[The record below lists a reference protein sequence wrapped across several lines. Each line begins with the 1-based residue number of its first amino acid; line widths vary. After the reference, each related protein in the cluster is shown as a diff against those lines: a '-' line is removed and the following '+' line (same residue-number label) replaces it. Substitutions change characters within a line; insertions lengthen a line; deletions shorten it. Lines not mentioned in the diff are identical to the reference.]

1 MVEMLPGLA
10 QLTPPSFQVF
20 SPVGRPTPCVRLS
33 MVIMDE
39 IFGQLPPLDLPLP
52 DGPDFS
58 LDIDLNPKDMMELE
72 EFDFDFEEIND
83 LGSWIASSDDSL
95 SNEEVMDSVNS
106 ENERLQHFEDL
117 DIKEAVR
124 YDCMWTSYNEFN
136 AQKSARQ
143 SNNSSPTASLN
154 LSSSF
159 YDSLLGSIDTPE
171 NSDCSSIK
179 SEMDT
184 DSEDSVKKKKEE
196 VEVEKEK
203 PSTMSPAHIITSLD
217 HCYNIS
223 STHLD
228 NERFLPRSSSGPL
241 TPPVSSDDE
250 DNSSSPSTNFAF
262 SNINY
267 KNQSSRN
274 EKTLKQGGSRRIITT
289 SSKNHSQS
297 LLKNRPS
304 VNGHRQRTLSEAKF
318 SINLKV
324 NRQIVKQTDKS
335 RSLLK
340 QKVKIVRTPFTQ
352 HTKTPNSTES
362 QLKKKLFE
370 QHRTSQS
377 AMRKRKE
384 RSLKMQ
390 EGEAREVH
398 NQMERQRRN
407 ELKVAFDDLK
417 VHLPEIATSDKAS
430 KQQILDKAVETC
442 LTIRSTE
449 SSLKTRVTSLNKTN
463 SQLKEKLRKLQAEAK
478 RRRDF
483 PMGIADW

>member
-1 MVEMLPGLA
+1 MGGGHCAGL
-10 QLTPPSFQVF
+10 L
-20 SPVGRPTPCVRLS
+20 
-33 MVIMDE
+33 
-39 IFGQLPPLDLPLP
+39 
-52 DGPDFS
+52 
-58 LDIDLNPKDMMELE
+58 
-72 EFDFDFEEIND
+72 
-83 LGSWIASSDDSL
+83 
-95 SNEEVMDSVNS
+95 
-106 ENERLQHFEDL
+106 
-117 DIKEAVR
+117 
-124 YDCMWTSYNEFN
+124 
-136 AQKSARQ
+136 
-143 SNNSSPTASLN
+143 LN

-184 DSEDSVKKKKEE
+184 DSEDSVKRKKE
-196 VEVEKEK
+196 EVEKEK

-250 DNSSSPSTNFAF
+250 DNPSTNFAF

-297 LLKNRPS
+297 LLKNRPT

-340 QKVKIVRTPFTQ
+340 QKVKIVRTPFTH
-352 HTKTPNSTES
+352 HTKTPSSTES

-390 EGEAREVH
+390 EGEAGRCTT
-398 NQMERQRRN
+398 RWRGRGG
-407 ELKVAFDDLK
+407 
-417 VHLPEIATSDKAS
+417 TS
-430 KQQILDKAVETC
+430 
-442 LTIRSTE
+442 
-449 SSLKTRVTSLNKTN
+449 
-463 SQLKEKLRKLQAEAK
+463 
-478 RRRDF
+478 
-483 PMGIADW
+483 

>member
-1 MVEMLPGLA
+1 
-10 QLTPPSFQVF
+10 
-20 SPVGRPTPCVRLS
+20 
-33 MVIMDE
+33 
-39 IFGQLPPLDLPLP
+39 
-52 DGPDFS
+52 
-58 LDIDLNPKDMMELE
+58 
-72 EFDFDFEEIND
+72 
-83 LGSWIASSDDSL
+83 
-95 SNEEVMDSVNS
+95 
-106 ENERLQHFEDL
+106 
-117 DIKEAVR
+117 VR

-136 AQKSARQ
+136 AQKSHRN

-179 SEMDT
+179 SEMET
-184 DSEDSVKKKKEE
+184 DSDEDSEKRKAKQTCEEVEEKKEE
-196 VEVEKEK
+196 
-203 PSTMSPAHIITSLD
+203 SLHTTMSPAHIITSLD

-250 DNSSSPSTNFAF
+250 DCNNSSSTNFAF

-267 KNQSSRN
+267 KSQARN
-274 EKTLKQGGSRRIITT
+274 EKGLKQSATRRVITT
-289 SSKNHSQS
+289 SNKAHTQS
-297 LLKNRPS
+297 LLKRSMNS
-304 VNGHRQRTLSEAKF
+304 SRQRTLSEAKF

-324 NRQIVKQTDKS
+324 NRQIVKQADKS

-340 QKVKIVRTPFTQ
+340 QKVKIVRTPFAN
-352 HTKTPNSTES
+352 TKTSSTES

-407 ELKVAFDDLK
+407 ELKVAFDELK

-442 LTIRSTE
+442 LNIRSTE
-449 SSLKTRVTSLNKTN
+449 SSLKTRVTTLNKTN
-463 SQLKEKLRKLQAEAK
+463 SQLKERLRKLQAEAK

-483 PMGIADW
+483 PMMGIEDW

>member
-1 MVEMLPGLA
+1 
-10 QLTPPSFQVF
+10 
-20 SPVGRPTPCVRLS
+20 

-83 LGSWIASSDDSL
+83 LGSWIATSDDSL
-95 SNEEVMDSVNS
+95 SEEVMGVDSVNS

-136 AQKSARQ
+136 AQKSHRN

-179 SEMDT
+179 SEMET
-184 DSEDSVKKKKEE
+184 DSDEDSEKRKAKQTSEEEEKKEE
-196 VEVEKEK
+196 
-203 PSTMSPAHIITSLD
+203 SLHTTMSPAHIITSLD

-250 DNSSSPSTNFAF
+250 DCNNSSSTNFAF

-267 KNQSSRN
+267 KSQARN
-274 EKTLKQGGSRRIITT
+274 EKGLKQSATRRVITT
-289 SSKNHSQS
+289 SNKAHTQS
-297 LLKNRPS
+297 LLKRSMNS
-304 VNGHRQRTLSEAKF
+304 SRQRTLSEAKF

-324 NRQIVKQTDKS
+324 NRQIVKQADKS

-340 QKVKIVRTPFTQ
+340 QKVKIVRTPFAN
-352 HTKTPNSTES
+352 TKTSSTES

-407 ELKVAFDDLK
+407 ELKVAFDELK

-442 LTIRSTE
+442 LNIRSTE
-449 SSLKTRVTSLNKTN
+449 SSLKTRVTTLNKTN
-463 SQLKEKLRKLQAEAK
+463 SQLKERLRKLQAEVK

>member
-1 MVEMLPGLA
+1 
-10 QLTPPSFQVF
+10 
-20 SPVGRPTPCVRLS
+20 

-83 LGSWIASSDDSL
+83 LGSWIATSDDSM
-95 SNEEVMDSVNS
+95 SEEVMGVDRVNS
-106 ENERLQHFEDL
+106 ENERLQNFEDL

-136 AQKSARQ
+136 AQKSHRN

-179 SEMDT
+179 SEMET
-184 DSEDSVKKKKEE
+184 DSDEDSEKRKAKQTCEEVEEKKEE
-196 VEVEKEK
+196 
-203 PSTMSPAHIITSLD
+203 SLHTTMSPAHIITSLD

-250 DNSSSPSTNFAF
+250 DCNNSSSTNFAF

-267 KNQSSRN
+267 KSQARN
-274 EKTLKQGGSRRIITT
+274 EKGLKQSATRRVITT
-289 SSKNHSQS
+289 SNKAHTQS
-297 LLKNRPS
+297 LLKRSMNS
-304 VNGHRQRTLSEAKF
+304 SRQRTLSEAKF

-324 NRQIVKQTDKS
+324 NRQIVKQADKS

-340 QKVKIVRTPFTQ
+340 QKVKIVRTPFAN
-352 HTKTPNSTES
+352 TKTSSTES

-407 ELKVAFDDLK
+407 ELKVAFDELK

-442 LTIRSTE
+442 LNIRSTE
-449 SSLKTRVTSLNKTN
+449 SSLKTRVTTLNKTN
-463 SQLKEKLRKLQAEAK
+463 SQLKERLRKLQAEAK

-483 PMGIADW
+483 PMMGIEDW

>member
-1 MVEMLPGLA
+1 MGVD
-10 QLTPPSFQVF
+10 
-20 SPVGRPTPCVRLS
+20 R
-33 MVIMDE
+33 
-39 IFGQLPPLDLPLP
+39 
-52 DGPDFS
+52 
-58 LDIDLNPKDMMELE
+58 
-72 EFDFDFEEIND
+72 
-83 LGSWIASSDDSL
+83 
-95 SNEEVMDSVNS
+95 VNS
-106 ENERLQHFEDL
+106 ENERLQNFEDL

-179 SEMDT
+179 SEIKSEMET
-184 DSEDSVKKKKEE
+184 DSEKRKAKQTSEEEEEEKEE
-196 VEVEKEK
+196 
-203 PSTMSPAHIITSLD
+203 SLHTTMSPAHIITSLD

-250 DNSSSPSTNFAF
+250 DCNNSSSTNFAF

-267 KNQSSRN
+267 KSQARN
-274 EKTLKQGGSRRIITT
+274 EKGLKQSATRRVITT
-289 SSKNHSQS
+289 SNKAHTQS
-297 LLKNRPS
+297 LLKRSMNS
-304 VNGHRQRTLSEAKF
+304 SRQRTLSEAKF
-318 SINLKV
+318 LINLKV
-324 NRQIVKQTDKS
+324 NRQIVKQADKS

-340 QKVKIVRTPFTQ
+340 QKVKIVRTPFAN
-352 HTKTPNSTES
+352 TKTSSTES

-398 NQMERQRRN
+398 NQMERQRQN
-407 ELKVAFDDLK
+407 ELKVAFDELK

-442 LTIRSTE
+442 LNIRSTE
-449 SSLKTRVTSLNKTN
+449 SSLKTRVTTLNKTN
-463 SQLKEKLRKLQAEAK
+463 SQLKERLRKLQAEAK

-483 PMGIADW
+483 PMMGIEDW

>member
-1 MVEMLPGLA
+1 MGWAVP
-10 QLTPPSFQVF
+10 
-20 SPVGRPTPCVRLS
+20 VRLT

-83 LGSWIASSDDSL
+83 LGSWIATSDDSL
-95 SNEEVMDSVNS
+95 SEEVMGVDSVNS

-136 AQKSARQ
+136 AQKSHRN

-179 SEMDT
+179 SEMET
-184 DSEDSVKKKKEE
+184 DSDEDSEKKRKAKTEVKTEEKKEA
-196 VEVEKEK
+196 
-203 PSTMSPAHIITSLD
+203 SQTMSPAHIITSLD

-250 DNSSSPSTNFAF
+250 DCNNSSSTNFAF

-267 KNQSSRN
+267 KSQARN
-274 EKTLKQGGSRRIITT
+274 EKGLKQSATRRVITT
-289 SSKNHSQS
+289 SNKAHTQS
-297 LLKNRPS
+297 LLKRSMNS
-304 VNGHRQRTLSEAKF
+304 SRQRTLSEAKF

-324 NRQIVKQTDKS
+324 NRQIAKQADKS

-340 QKVKIVRTPFTQ
+340 QKVKIVRTPFAN
-352 HTKTPNSTES
+352 TKTSSTES

-407 ELKVAFDDLK
+407 ELKVAFDELK

-442 LTIRSTE
+442 LNIRSTE
-449 SSLKTRVTSLNKTN
+449 SSLKTRVTTLNKTN
-463 SQLKEKLRKLQAEAK
+463 SQLKERLRKLQAEAK

>member
-1 MVEMLPGLA
+1 MGA
-10 QLTPPSFQVF
+10 QP
-20 SPVGRPTPCVRLS
+20 VRLS

-58 LDIDLNPKDMMELE
+58 LDIDLNPKDVMELE

-83 LGSWIASSDDSL
+83 LGSWVATSDDSM
-95 SNEEVMDSVNS
+95 SEEVMGVDRVNS
-106 ENERLQHFEDL
+106 ENERLQNFEDL

-136 AQKSARQ
+136 AQKSHRN

-184 DSEDSVKKKKEE
+184 DSDEDSEKRKAKQTQCEEEEEKKEE
-196 VEVEKEK
+196 
-203 PSTMSPAHIITSLD
+203 SLHTTMSPAHIITSLD

-250 DNSSSPSTNFAF
+250 DCNNSSSTNFAF

-267 KNQSSRN
+267 KSQARN
-274 EKTLKQGGSRRIITT
+274 EKGLKQSGTRRVITT
-289 SSKNHSQS
+289 SNKAHTQS
-297 LLKNRPS
+297 LLKRSMNS
-304 VNGHRQRTLSEAKF
+304 SRQRTLSEAKF

-324 NRQIVKQTDKS
+324 NRQIVKQADKS

-340 QKVKIVRTPFTQ
+340 QKVKIVRTPFAN
-352 HTKTPNSTES
+352 TKTSSTES

-442 LTIRSTE
+442 LNIRSTE
-449 SSLKTRVTSLNKTN
+449 SSLKTRVTTLNKTN
-463 SQLKEKLRKLQAEAK
+463 SQLKERLRKLQAEAK

-483 PMGIADW
+483 PMMGIEDW

>member
-1 MVEMLPGLA
+1 
-10 QLTPPSFQVF
+10 
-20 SPVGRPTPCVRLS
+20 

-83 LGSWIASSDDSL
+83 LGSWIATSDDSM
-95 SNEEVMDSVNS
+95 SEEVMGVDRVNS
-106 ENERLQHFEDL
+106 ENERLQNFEDL

-136 AQKSARQ
+136 AQKSHRN

-179 SEMDT
+179 SEMET
-184 DSEDSVKKKKEE
+184 DSDEDSEKRKAKQTREEVEEKKEE
-196 VEVEKEK
+196 
-203 PSTMSPAHIITSLD
+203 SLHTTMSPAHIITSLD

-250 DNSSSPSTNFAF
+250 DCNNSSSTNFAF

-267 KNQSSRN
+267 KSQARN
-274 EKTLKQGGSRRIITT
+274 EKGLKQSATRRVITT
-289 SSKNHSQS
+289 SNKAHTQS
-297 LLKNRPS
+297 LLKRSMNS
-304 VNGHRQRTLSEAKF
+304 SRQRTLSEAKF

-324 NRQIVKQTDKS
+324 NRQIVKQADKS

-340 QKVKIVRTPFTQ
+340 QKVKIVRTPFAN
-352 HTKTPNSTES
+352 TKTSSTES

-407 ELKVAFDDLK
+407 ELKVAFDELK

-442 LTIRSTE
+442 LNIRSTE
-449 SSLKTRVTSLNKTN
+449 SSLKTRVTTLNKTN
-463 SQLKEKLRKLQAEAK
+463 SQLKERLRKLQAEAK

-483 PMGIADW
+483 PMMGIEDW

>member
-1 MVEMLPGLA
+1 MVL
-10 QLTPPSFQVF
+10 
-20 SPVGRPTPCVRLS
+20 
-33 MVIMDE
+33 E
-39 IFGQLPPLDLPLP
+39 IWYVC
-52 DGPDFS
+52 
-58 LDIDLNPKDMMELE
+58 
-72 EFDFDFEEIND
+72 FDFEEIND
-83 LGSWIASSDDSL
+83 LGSWIATSDDSL
-95 SNEEVMDSVNS
+95 SEEVMGVDSVNS

-136 AQKSARQ
+136 AQKSHRN

-179 SEMDT
+179 SEMET
-184 DSEDSVKKKKEE
+184 DSDEDSEKREE
-196 VEVEKEK
+196 SLH
-203 PSTMSPAHIITSLD
+203 STMSPAHIITSLD

-407 ELKVAFDDLK
+407 ELKVAFDELK

-442 LTIRSTE
+442 LNIRSTE
-449 SSLKTRVTSLNKTN
+449 SSLKTRVTTLNKTN
-463 SQLKEKLRKLQAEAK
+463 SHLKERLRKLQAEAK

>member
-1 MVEMLPGLA
+1 
-10 QLTPPSFQVF
+10 
-20 SPVGRPTPCVRLS
+20 

-39 IFGQLPPLDLPLP
+39 LFGQLPPLDLPLP

-58 LDIDLNPKDMMELE
+58 LDMDINPKDMMELE
-72 EFDFDFEEIND
+72 DLDFDFEEING
-83 LGSWIASSDDSL
+83 LGSWIAPSDED
-95 SNEEVMDSVNS
+95 NMEVLEDSVIS
-106 ENERLQHFEDL
+106 TVTSERLNFEEL

-136 AQKSARQ
+136 AHNKNRS
-143 SNNSSPTASLN
+143 SSPSDSLN

-159 YDSLLGSIDTPE
+159 YDSLLGSIDTPA
-171 NSDCSSIK
+171 NSTASDTSSVK
-179 SEMDT
+179 SEMET
-184 DSEDSVKKKKEE
+184 DEDEIASEKRNLQKKEQ
-196 VEVEKEK
+196 
-203 PSTMSPAHIITSLD
+203 TMSPAHIITSLD

-223 STHLD
+223 STQLD
-228 NERFLPRSSSGPL
+228 NDRFLPKSGPL

-250 DNSSSPSTNFAF
+250 DCSPTPDTFTFSKTCTNPAR
-262 SNINY
+262 SN
-267 KNQSSRN
+267 Q
-274 EKTLKQGGSRRIITT
+274 KTLHTKQKRIITT
-289 SSKNHSQS
+289 SNKANTHS
-297 LLKNRPS
+297 LLKRPLQ
-304 VNGHRQRTLSEAKF
+304 RQRTISEAKF

-324 NRQIVKQTDKS
+324 NLKHTDKS

-340 QKVKIVRTPFTQ
+340 QKVKIVRTPFTN
-352 HTKTPNSTES
+352 KTGSTES
-362 QLKKKLFE
+362 QLKKKLFD

-407 ELKVAFDDLK
+407 ELKVAFDELK

-442 LTIRSTE
+442 LTMRSSE
-449 SSLKTRVTSLNKTN
+449 SSLKTKVTTMNKTN

-478 RRRDF
+478 RRTDF
-483 PMGIADW
+483 TLGIGDW

>member
-1 MVEMLPGLA
+1 
-10 QLTPPSFQVF
+10 
-20 SPVGRPTPCVRLS
+20 

-83 LGSWIASSDDSL
+83 LGSWIATSDDSM
-95 SNEEVMDSVNS
+95 SEEVMGVDRVNS
-106 ENERLQHFEDL
+106 ENERLQNFEDL

-136 AQKSARQ
+136 AQKSHRN

-179 SEMDT
+179 SEMET
-184 DSEDSVKKKKEE
+184 DSDEDSEKRKAKQTCEEEEKQKEE
-196 VEVEKEK
+196 
-203 PSTMSPAHIITSLD
+203 SLHTTMSPAHIITSLD

-250 DNSSSPSTNFAF
+250 DCNNSSSTNFAF

-267 KNQSSRN
+267 KSQARN
-274 EKTLKQGGSRRIITT
+274 EKGLKQSATRRVITT
-289 SSKNHSQS
+289 SNKAHTQS
-297 LLKNRPS
+297 LLKRSMNS
-304 VNGHRQRTLSEAKF
+304 SRQRTLSEAKF

-324 NRQIVKQTDKS
+324 NRQIVKQADKS

-340 QKVKIVRTPFTQ
+340 QKVKIVRTPFAN
-352 HTKTPNSTES
+352 TKTSSTES

-407 ELKVAFDDLK
+407 ELKVAFDELK

-442 LTIRSTE
+442 LNIRSTE
-449 SSLKTRVTSLNKTN
+449 SSLKTRVTTLNKTN
-463 SQLKEKLRKLQAEAK
+463 SQLKERLRKLQAEAK

-483 PMGIADW
+483 PMMGIEDW

>member
-1 MVEMLPGLA
+1 
-10 QLTPPSFQVF
+10 
-20 SPVGRPTPCVRLS
+20 

-83 LGSWIASSDDSL
+83 LGSWIATSDDSM
-95 SNEEVMDSVNS
+95 SEEVMGVDRVNS
-106 ENERLQHFEDL
+106 ENERLQNFEDL

-136 AQKSARQ
+136 AQKSHRN

-179 SEMDT
+179 SEMET
-184 DSEDSVKKKKEE
+184 DSDEDSEKRKAKQTCKEEEKKEE
-196 VEVEKEK
+196 
-203 PSTMSPAHIITSLD
+203 SLHTTMSPAHIITSLD

-250 DNSSSPSTNFAF
+250 DCNNSSSTNFAF

-267 KNQSSRN
+267 KSQARN
-274 EKTLKQGGSRRIITT
+274 EKGLKQSATRRVITT
-289 SSKNHSQS
+289 SNKAHTQS
-297 LLKNRPS
+297 LLKRSMNS
-304 VNGHRQRTLSEAKF
+304 SRQRTLSEAKF

-324 NRQIVKQTDKS
+324 NRQIVKQADKS

-340 QKVKIVRTPFTQ
+340 QKVKIVRTPFAN
-352 HTKTPNSTES
+352 TKTSSTES

-407 ELKVAFDDLK
+407 ELKVAFDELK

-442 LTIRSTE
+442 LNIRSTE
-449 SSLKTRVTSLNKTN
+449 SSLKTRVTTLNKTN
-463 SQLKEKLRKLQAEAK
+463 SQLKERLRKLQAEAK

-483 PMGIADW
+483 PMMGIEDW

>member
-1 MVEMLPGLA
+1 MG
-10 QLTPPSFQVF
+10 
-20 SPVGRPTPCVRLS
+20 
-33 MVIMDE
+33 
-39 IFGQLPPLDLPLP
+39 
-52 DGPDFS
+52 
-58 LDIDLNPKDMMELE
+58 
-72 EFDFDFEEIND
+72 
-83 LGSWIASSDDSL
+83 
-95 SNEEVMDSVNS
+95 
-106 ENERLQHFEDL
+106 RLQHFEDL

-136 AQKSARQ
+136 AQKSQRN

-179 SEMDT
+179 SEMETDT
-184 DSEDSVKKKKEE
+184 DSEESEKKKEALQ
-196 VEVEKEK
+196 
-203 PSTMSPAHIITSLD
+203 TMSPAHIITSLD

-250 DNSSSPSTNFAF
+250 DCNNSSSTNFAF

-267 KNQSSRN
+267 KSQARN
-274 EKTLKQGGSRRIITT
+274 EKGLKQSATRRVITT
-289 SSKNHSQS
+289 SNKARTQS
-297 LLKNRPS
+297 LLKRSMNS
-304 VNGHRQRTLSEAKF
+304 SRQRTLSEAKF

-324 NRQIVKQTDKS
+324 NRQIVKQADKS

-340 QKVKIVRTPFTQ
+340 QKVKIVRTPFAN
-352 HTKTPNSTES
+352 TKTSSSTES

-407 ELKVAFDDLK
+407 ELKVAFDEL
-417 VHLPEIATSDKAS
+417 
-430 KQQILDKAVETC
+430 
-442 LTIRSTE
+442 
-449 SSLKTRVTSLNKTN
+449 
-463 SQLKEKLRKLQAEAK
+463 
-478 RRRDF
+478 
-483 PMGIADW
+483 

>member
-1 MVEMLPGLA
+1 
-10 QLTPPSFQVF
+10 
-20 SPVGRPTPCVRLS
+20 
-33 MVIMDE
+33 MDE

-136 AQKSARQ
+136 AQKSQRN

-179 SEMDT
+179 SEMETDT
-184 DSEDSVKKKKEE
+184 DSEESEKRKAKTEVKTEEKKEALQ
-196 VEVEKEK
+196 
-203 PSTMSPAHIITSLD
+203 TMSPAHIITSLD

-250 DNSSSPSTNFAF
+250 DCNNSSSTNFAF

-267 KNQSSRN
+267 KSQARN
-274 EKTLKQGGSRRIITT
+274 EKGLKQSATRRVITT
-289 SSKNHSQS
+289 SNKAHTQS
-297 LLKNRPS
+297 LLKRSMNS
-304 VNGHRQRTLSEAKF
+304 SRQRTLSEAKF

-324 NRQIVKQTDKS
+324 NRQIVKQADKS

-340 QKVKIVRTPFTQ
+340 QKVKIVRTPFAN
-352 HTKTPNSTES
+352 TKTSSTES

-407 ELKVAFDDLK
+407 ELKVAFD
-417 VHLPEIATSDKAS
+417 
-430 KQQILDKAVETC
+430 
-442 LTIRSTE
+442 
-449 SSLKTRVTSLNKTN
+449 
-463 SQLKEKLRKLQAEAK
+463 
-478 RRRDF
+478 
-483 PMGIADW
+483 

>member
-1 MVEMLPGLA
+1 
-10 QLTPPSFQVF
+10 
-20 SPVGRPTPCVRLS
+20 

-39 IFGQLPPLDLPLP
+39 IFGQLPALDLPLP

-83 LGSWIASSDDSL
+83 LGSWIATSDNDSL
-95 SNEEVMDSVNS
+95 SEEVMGGVDSDSVNS

-136 AQKSARQ
+136 AQKSHRS

-179 SEMDT
+179 SEMETDT
-184 DSEDSVKKKKEE
+184 DSEESERKRKAKTETEKEEKKE
-196 VEVEKEK
+196 VSQ
-203 PSTMSPAHIITSLD
+203 STMSPAHIITSLD

-250 DNSSSPSTNFAF
+250 DCNNSSSTNFAF
-262 SNINY
+262 SSSINY
-267 KNQSSRN
+267 NKSQQGRN
-274 EKTLKQGGSRRIITT
+274 EKGLKQKRMITT
-289 SSKNHSQS
+289 SNKAHTQS
-297 LLKNRPS
+297 LLKRPS
-304 VNGHRQRTLSEAKF
+304 MNRQRTLSEAKF

-340 QKVKIVRTPFTQ
+340 QKVKIVRTPFT
-352 HTKTPNSTES
+352 KTSSTES

-407 ELKVAFDDLK
+407 ELKVAFDELK

-449 SSLKTRVTSLNKTN
+449 SSLKTRVTTLNKTN
-463 SQLKEKLRKLQAEAK
+463 SQLKERLRKLQAEAK

>member
-1 MVEMLPGLA
+1 VCEPRFSRQWA
-10 QLTPPSFQVF
+10 QP
-20 SPVGRPTPCVRLS
+20 VRLS

-83 LGSWIASSDDSL
+83 LGSWIATSDDSL
-95 SNEEVMDSVNS
+95 SEEVMGVDTVNS

-136 AQKSARQ
+136 AQKSHRN

-179 SEMDT
+179 SEMETDT
-184 DSEDSVKKKKEE
+184 DSEESEKRKAKQTREETEEEKK
-196 VEVEKEK
+196 V
-203 PSTMSPAHIITSLD
+203 SQNTMSPAHIITSLD

-250 DNSSSPSTNFAF
+250 DCNNSSTTNFAF
-262 SNINY
+262 ASSINY
-267 KNQSSRN
+267 NKNQQARN
-274 EKTLKQGGSRRIITT
+274 EKGLKQGGNNRRMITT
-289 SSKNHSQS
+289 SNKAHTQS
-297 LLKNRPS
+297 LLKRSMN
-304 VNGHRQRTLSEAKF
+304 RQRTISEAKF

-340 QKVKIVRTPFTQ
+340 QKVKIVRTPFTN
-352 HTKTPNSTES
+352 TKTSSTES

-407 ELKVAFDDLK
+407 ELKVAFDELK

-442 LTIRSTE
+442 LNIRSTE
-449 SSLKTRVTSLNKTN
+449 SSLKTRVTTLNKTN
-463 SQLKEKLRKLQAEAK
+463 SQLKERLRKLQAEAK

>member
-1 MVEMLPGLA
+1 
-10 QLTPPSFQVF
+10 
-20 SPVGRPTPCVRLS
+20 
-33 MVIMDE
+33 MDE

-83 LGSWIASSDDSL
+83 LGSWIATSDDSM
-95 SNEEVMDSVNS
+95 SEEVMGVDRVNS
-106 ENERLQHFEDL
+106 ENERLQNFEDL

-136 AQKSARQ
+136 AQKSHRN

-179 SEMDT
+179 SEMET
-184 DSEDSVKKKKEE
+184 DSDEDSEKRKAKQTCEEEEKKEE
-196 VEVEKEK
+196 
-203 PSTMSPAHIITSLD
+203 SLHTTMSPAHIITSLD

-250 DNSSSPSTNFAF
+250 DCNNSSSTNFAF

-267 KNQSSRN
+267 KSQARN
-274 EKTLKQGGSRRIITT
+274 EKGLKQSATRRVITT
-289 SSKNHSQS
+289 SNKAHTQS
-297 LLKNRPS
+297 LLKRSMNS
-304 VNGHRQRTLSEAKF
+304 SRQRTLSEAKF

-324 NRQIVKQTDKS
+324 NRQIVKQADKS

-340 QKVKIVRTPFTQ
+340 QKVKIVRTPFAN
-352 HTKTPNSTES
+352 TKTSSSTES

-407 ELKVAFDDLK
+407 ELKVAFDELK

-442 LTIRSTE
+442 LNIRSTE
-449 SSLKTRVTSLNKTN
+449 SSLKTRVTTLNKTN
-463 SQLKEKLRKLQAEAK
+463 SQLKERLRKLQAEAK

-483 PMGIADW
+483 PMMGIEDW

>member
-1 MVEMLPGLA
+1 
-10 QLTPPSFQVF
+10 
-20 SPVGRPTPCVRLS
+20 

-83 LGSWIASSDDSL
+83 LGSWIATSDDSM
-95 SNEEVMDSVNS
+95 SEEVMGVDRVNS
-106 ENERLQHFEDL
+106 ENERLQNFEDL

-136 AQKSARQ
+136 AQKSHRN

-179 SEMDT
+179 SEMET
-184 DSEDSVKKKKEE
+184 DSDEDSEKRKAKQTCEEEEKKEE
-196 VEVEKEK
+196 
-203 PSTMSPAHIITSLD
+203 SLHTTMSPAHIITSLD

-250 DNSSSPSTNFAF
+250 DCNNSSSTNFAF

-267 KNQSSRN
+267 KSQARN
-274 EKTLKQGGSRRIITT
+274 EKGLKQSATRRVITT
-289 SSKNHSQS
+289 SNKAHTQS
-297 LLKNRPS
+297 LLKRSMNS
-304 VNGHRQRTLSEAKF
+304 SRQRTLSEAKF

-324 NRQIVKQTDKS
+324 NRQIVKQADKS

-340 QKVKIVRTPFTQ
+340 QKVKIVRTPFAN
-352 HTKTPNSTES
+352 TKTSSSTES

-407 ELKVAFDDLK
+407 ELKVAFDELK

-442 LTIRSTE
+442 LNIRSTE
-449 SSLKTRVTSLNKTN
+449 SSLKTRVTTLNKTN
-463 SQLKEKLRKLQAEAK
+463 SQLKERLRKLQAEAK

-483 PMGIADW
+483 PMMGIEDW

>member
-1 MVEMLPGLA
+1 
-10 QLTPPSFQVF
+10 
-20 SPVGRPTPCVRLS
+20 
-33 MVIMDE
+33 MDE

-83 LGSWIASSDDSL
+83 LGSWIATSDDSL
-95 SNEEVMDSVNS
+95 SEEVMGVDSVNS

-136 AQKSARQ
+136 AQKSQRN

-171 NSDCSSIK
+171 NSDSSSIK
-179 SEMDT
+179 SEMETDT
-184 DSEDSVKKKKEE
+184 DSEESEKRKAKACEETEEEKK
-196 VEVEKEK
+196 
-203 PSTMSPAHIITSLD
+203 SQTMSPAHIITSLD

-250 DNSSSPSTNFAF
+250 DCNNSSSTNFAF
-262 SNINY
+262 SSINY
-267 KNQSSRN
+267 NKNQARN
-274 EKTLKQGGSRRIITT
+274 EKGLKQAGQNRRMITT
-289 SSKNHSQS
+289 SNKAHTQS
-297 LLKNRPS
+297 LLKRSMN
-304 VNGHRQRTLSEAKF
+304 RQRTISEAKF

-340 QKVKIVRTPFTQ
+340 QKVKIVRTPFT
-352 HTKTPNSTES
+352 KTSSTES

-407 ELKVAFDDLK
+407 ELKVAFDELK

-442 LTIRSTE
+442 ITVRSTE
-449 SSLKTRVTSLNKTN
+449 SSLKTRVTTLNKTN
-463 SQLKEKLRKLQAEAK
+463 SQLKERLRKLQAEAK

>member
-1 MVEMLPGLA
+1 
-10 QLTPPSFQVF
+10 
-20 SPVGRPTPCVRLS
+20 
-33 MVIMDE
+33 MDE

-83 LGSWIASSDDSL
+83 LGSWIATSDDSM
-95 SNEEVMDSVNS
+95 SEEVMGVDRVNS
-106 ENERLQHFEDL
+106 ENERLQNFEDL

-136 AQKSARQ
+136 AQKSHRN

-179 SEMDT
+179 SEMET
-184 DSEDSVKKKKEE
+184 DSDEDSEKRKAKQTCEEVEEKKEE
-196 VEVEKEK
+196 
-203 PSTMSPAHIITSLD
+203 SLHTTMSPAHIITSLD

-250 DNSSSPSTNFAF
+250 DCNNSSSTNFAF

-267 KNQSSRN
+267 KSQARN
-274 EKTLKQGGSRRIITT
+274 EKGLKQSATRRVITT
-289 SSKNHSQS
+289 SNKAHTQS
-297 LLKNRPS
+297 LLKRSMNS
-304 VNGHRQRTLSEAKF
+304 SRQRTLSEAKF

-324 NRQIVKQTDKS
+324 NRQIVKQADKS

-340 QKVKIVRTPFTQ
+340 QKVKIVRTPFAN
-352 HTKTPNSTES
+352 TKTSSTES

-407 ELKVAFDDLK
+407 ELKVAFDELK

-442 LTIRSTE
+442 LNIRSTE
-449 SSLKTRVTSLNKTN
+449 SSLKTRVTTLNKTN
-463 SQLKEKLRKLQAEAK
+463 SQLKERLRKLQAEVK

>member
-1 MVEMLPGLA
+1 
-10 QLTPPSFQVF
+10 
-20 SPVGRPTPCVRLS
+20 
-33 MVIMDE
+33 MDE

-83 LGSWIASSDDSL
+83 LGSWIATSDDSM
-95 SNEEVMDSVNS
+95 SEEVMGVDRVNS
-106 ENERLQHFEDL
+106 ENERLQNFEDL

-136 AQKSARQ
+136 AQKSHRN

-179 SEMDT
+179 SEMET
-184 DSEDSVKKKKEE
+184 DSDEDSEKRKAKQTCEEVEEKKEE
-196 VEVEKEK
+196 
-203 PSTMSPAHIITSLD
+203 SLHTTMSPAHIITSLD

-250 DNSSSPSTNFAF
+250 DCNNSSSTNFAF

-267 KNQSSRN
+267 KSQARN
-274 EKTLKQGGSRRIITT
+274 EKGLKQSATRRVITT
-289 SSKNHSQS
+289 SNKAHTQS
-297 LLKNRPS
+297 LLKRSMNS
-304 VNGHRQRTLSEAKF
+304 SRQRTLSEAKF

-324 NRQIVKQTDKS
+324 NRQIVKQADKS

-340 QKVKIVRTPFTQ
+340 QKVKIVRTPFAN
-352 HTKTPNSTES
+352 TKTSSTES

-407 ELKVAFDDLK
+407 ELKVAFDELK

-442 LTIRSTE
+442 LNIRSTE
-449 SSLKTRVTSLNKTN
+449 SSLKTRVTTLNKTN
-463 SQLKEKLRKLQAEAK
+463 SQLKERLRKLQAEAK

-483 PMGIADW
+483 PMMGIEDW

>member
-1 MVEMLPGLA
+1 MGDP
-10 QLTPPSFQVF
+10 
-20 SPVGRPTPCVRLS
+20 VRLT

-83 LGSWIASSDDSL
+83 LGSWIATSDDSM
-95 SNEEVMDSVNS
+95 SEEVMGVDRVNS
-106 ENERLQHFEDL
+106 ENERLQNFEDL

-136 AQKSARQ
+136 AQKSHRN

-179 SEMDT
+179 SEMET
-184 DSEDSVKKKKEE
+184 DSDEDSEKRKAKQTCEEEEKKEE
-196 VEVEKEK
+196 
-203 PSTMSPAHIITSLD
+203 SLHTTMSPAHIITSLD

-250 DNSSSPSTNFAF
+250 DCNNSSSTNFAF

-267 KNQSSRN
+267 KSQARN
-274 EKTLKQGGSRRIITT
+274 EKGLKQSATRRVITT
-289 SSKNHSQS
+289 SNKAHTQS
-297 LLKNRPS
+297 LLKRSMNS
-304 VNGHRQRTLSEAKF
+304 SRQRTLSEAKF

-324 NRQIVKQTDKS
+324 NRQIVKQADKS

-340 QKVKIVRTPFTQ
+340 QKVKIVRTPFAN
-352 HTKTPNSTES
+352 TKTSSTES

-407 ELKVAFDDLK
+407 ELKVAFDELK

-442 LTIRSTE
+442 LNIRSTE
-449 SSLKTRVTSLNKTN
+449 SSLKTRVTTLNKTN
-463 SQLKEKLRKLQAEAK
+463 SQLKERLRKLQAEAK

-483 PMGIADW
+483 PMMGIEDW

>member
-1 MVEMLPGLA
+1 
-10 QLTPPSFQVF
+10 
-20 SPVGRPTPCVRLS
+20 

-83 LGSWIASSDDSL
+83 LGSWIATSDDSM
-95 SNEEVMDSVNS
+95 SEEVMGVDRVNS
-106 ENERLQHFEDL
+106 ENERLQNFEDL

-136 AQKSARQ
+136 AQKSHRN

-179 SEMDT
+179 SEMET
-184 DSEDSVKKKKEE
+184 DSDEDSEKRKAKQTCEEVEEKKEE
-196 VEVEKEK
+196 
-203 PSTMSPAHIITSLD
+203 SLHTTMSPAHIITSLD

-250 DNSSSPSTNFAF
+250 DCNNSSSTNFAF

-267 KNQSSRN
+267 KSQARN
-274 EKTLKQGGSRRIITT
+274 EKGLKQSATRRVITT
-289 SSKNHSQS
+289 SNKAHTQS
-297 LLKNRPS
+297 LLKRSMNS
-304 VNGHRQRTLSEAKF
+304 SRQRTLSEAKF

-324 NRQIVKQTDKS
+324 NRQIVKQADKS

-340 QKVKIVRTPFTQ
+340 QKVKIVRTPFAN
-352 HTKTPNSTES
+352 TKTSSSTES

-407 ELKVAFDDLK
+407 ELKVAFDELK

-442 LTIRSTE
+442 LNIRSTE
-449 SSLKTRVTSLNKTN
+449 SSLKTRVTTLNKTN
-463 SQLKEKLRKLQAEAK
+463 SQLKERLRKLQAEAK

-483 PMGIADW
+483 PMMGIEDW

>member
-1 MVEMLPGLA
+1 
-10 QLTPPSFQVF
+10 
-20 SPVGRPTPCVRLS
+20 

-83 LGSWIASSDDSL
+83 LGSWIATSDDSM
-95 SNEEVMDSVNS
+95 SEEVMGVDRVNS
-106 ENERLQHFEDL
+106 ENERLQNFEDL

-136 AQKSARQ
+136 AQKSHRN

-154 LSSSF
+154 LSSSL

-179 SEMDT
+179 SEMET
-184 DSEDSVKKKKEE
+184 DSDEDSEKRKAKQTCEEVEEKKEE
-196 VEVEKEK
+196 
-203 PSTMSPAHIITSLD
+203 SLHTTMSPAHIITSLD

-250 DNSSSPSTNFAF
+250 DCNNSSSTNFAF

-267 KNQSSRN
+267 KSQARN
-274 EKTLKQGGSRRIITT
+274 EKGLKQSATRRVITT
-289 SSKNHSQS
+289 SNKAHTQS
-297 LLKNRPS
+297 LLKRSMNS
-304 VNGHRQRTLSEAKF
+304 SRQRTLSEAKF

-324 NRQIVKQTDKS
+324 NRQIVKQADKS

-340 QKVKIVRTPFTQ
+340 QKVKIVRTPFAN
-352 HTKTPNSTES
+352 TKTSSTES

-407 ELKVAFDDLK
+407 ELKVAFDELK

-442 LTIRSTE
+442 LNIRSTE
-449 SSLKTRVTSLNKTN
+449 SSLKTRVTTLNKTN
-463 SQLKEKLRKLQAEAK
+463 SQLKERLRKLQAEAK

-483 PMGIADW
+483 PMMGIEDW

>member
-1 MVEMLPGLA
+1 
-10 QLTPPSFQVF
+10 
-20 SPVGRPTPCVRLS
+20 
-33 MVIMDE
+33 
-39 IFGQLPPLDLPLP
+39 
-52 DGPDFS
+52 
-58 LDIDLNPKDMMELE
+58 
-72 EFDFDFEEIND
+72 
-83 LGSWIASSDDSL
+83 
-95 SNEEVMDSVNS
+95 
-106 ENERLQHFEDL
+106 
-117 DIKEAVR
+117 
-124 YDCMWTSYNEFN
+124 
-136 AQKSARQ
+136 
-143 SNNSSPTASLN
+143 
-154 LSSSF
+154 
-159 YDSLLGSIDTPE
+159 
-171 NSDCSSIK
+171 
-179 SEMDT
+179 MDT

-297 LLKNRPS
+297 LLKNRPT
-304 VNGHRQRTLSEAKF
+304 VNGQRQRTLSEAKF

-340 QKVKIVRTPFTQ
+340 QKVKIVRTPFTH
-352 HTKTPNSTES
+352 HTKTPSSTES

-449 SSLKTRVTSLNKTN
+449 SSLKTRVTTLNKTN

>member
-1 MVEMLPGLA
+1 
-10 QLTPPSFQVF
+10 
-20 SPVGRPTPCVRLS
+20 

-83 LGSWIASSDDSL
+83 LGSWIATSDDSM
-95 SNEEVMDSVNS
+95 SEEVMGVDRVNS
-106 ENERLQHFEDL
+106 ENERLQNFEDL

-136 AQKSARQ
+136 AQKSHRN

-179 SEMDT
+179 SEMET
-184 DSEDSVKKKKEE
+184 DSDEDSEKRKAKQTCEEEEEKKEE
-196 VEVEKEK
+196 
-203 PSTMSPAHIITSLD
+203 SLHTTMSPAHIITSLD

-250 DNSSSPSTNFAF
+250 DCNNSSSTNFAF

-267 KNQSSRN
+267 KSQARN
-274 EKTLKQGGSRRIITT
+274 EKGLKQSATRRVITT
-289 SSKNHSQS
+289 SNKAHTQS
-297 LLKNRPS
+297 LLKRSMNS
-304 VNGHRQRTLSEAKF
+304 SRQRTLSEAKF

-324 NRQIVKQTDKS
+324 NRQIVKQADKS

-340 QKVKIVRTPFTQ
+340 QKVKIVRTPFAN
-352 HTKTPNSTES
+352 TKTSSTES

-407 ELKVAFDDLK
+407 ELKVAFDELK

-442 LTIRSTE
+442 LNIRSTE
-449 SSLKTRVTSLNKTN
+449 SSLKTRVTTLNKTN
-463 SQLKEKLRKLQAEAK
+463 SQLKERLRKLQAEAK

-483 PMGIADW
+483 PMMGIEDW